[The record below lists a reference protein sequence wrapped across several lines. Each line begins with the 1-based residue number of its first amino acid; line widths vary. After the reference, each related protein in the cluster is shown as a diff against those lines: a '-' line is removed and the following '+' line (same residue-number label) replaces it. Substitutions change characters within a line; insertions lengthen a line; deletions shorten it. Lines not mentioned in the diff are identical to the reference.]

1 MNENEHIICDFC
13 DKDTGTF
20 YKYKGS
26 DFCQY
31 CWEEL
36 K

>member
-1 MNENEHIICDFC
+1 MYEQGNTVCDFC
-13 DKDTGTF
+13 DRDHGTF

-26 DFCQY
+26 DFCEY

>member
-1 MNENEHIICDFC
+1 MNEQEHTICDFC
-13 DKDTGTF
+13 DRDHGTF

-26 DFCQY
+26 DFCEY